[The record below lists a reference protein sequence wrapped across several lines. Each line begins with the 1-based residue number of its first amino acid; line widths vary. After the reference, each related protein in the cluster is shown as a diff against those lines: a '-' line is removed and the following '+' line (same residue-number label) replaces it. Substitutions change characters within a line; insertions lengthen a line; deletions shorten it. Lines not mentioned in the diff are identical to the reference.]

1 MGLRVLRLPFSGRS
15 LVLNRTASGL
25 FSALFLCPPATRTAF
40 IGESLNLKSFPSLK
54 PSCGFRPGDGGR
66 VPCSSRLGWHLRP
79 RGLCVGVPQA
89 PSAEELMPAGHIGG
103 PLLLEASRWEG
114 KLEETA
120 EGEVI
125 FLPPWLPR
133 RGPSRSTLKGTP
145 APGALE
151 TAQAR
156 LPWSWSWERGVGWLR
171 RGPSAMAA
179 ACVLTPWSG
188 HPWDLAFLVPAPQPR
203 LLVRSCREWGVGINI
218 RILREHRD
226 PVCDRVR

>member
-1 MGLRVLRLPFSGRS
+1 MRVLRLPFSGRS

-156 LPWSWSWERGVGWLR
+156 LPWSWSWERGVGWLQ

-179 ACVLTPWSG
+179 AVSSRHGADARGTSPSWSLPHSPASLCG
-188 HPWDLAFLVPAPQPR
+188 HAGSGAWGSTSAF
-203 LLVRSCREWGVGINI
+203 
-218 RILREHRD
+218 
-226 PVCDRVR
+226 